1 MSYLVGAYAFAIA
14 LIAGYVLYLV
24 RQAGTVE
31 KRIGE
36 VESDR
41 KEVV

>member
-14 LIAGYVLYLV
+14 LVVGYVLYLV
-24 RQAGTVE
+24 RQTGTVGN
-31 KRIGE
+31 RIGE

-41 KEVV
+41 KRVV